1 MWLRRTL
8 EEILVQV
15 RRLLDISACAF
26 QVVDFE
32 EGTIHPA
39 AAWFATD
46 AVRAAM
52 TPVLERRYDHERPGV
67 TEAAIERGDALHIER
82 LEEWEGATA
91 LRLRLEEELAPHA
104 ARLAWDWYQSSS
116 FISCPVRTAG
126 GRTLGVL
133 AISAPQRIL
142 GEDELRVVEVF
153 ADLAALALE
162 RTELLD
168 REERRGREARELG
181 DAARAVSGSLE
192 PEAVYAA
199 IVDQASRLI
208 GATKVALRRFE
219 PATADLRV
227 VASIGISDEGRK
239 QRFRLGEGMIG
250 QVAHTG
256 EPYVSTDADA
266 NHFAQ
271 EFLDREGIG

>member
-1 MWLRRTL
+1 MEEPAWLRRTL
-8 EEILVQV
+8 DEILVQL

-46 AVRAAM
+46 EVRAAM
-52 TPVLERRYDHERPGV
+52 TPVLERRYDRDRPGV

-82 LEEWEGATA
+82 FEEWEGATA
-91 LRLRLEEELAPHA
+91 LRLRLEEELQPHD

-116 FISCPVRTAG
+116 FISCPVRTTG

-168 REERRGREARELG
+168 REERR
-181 DAARAVSGSLE
+181 
-192 PEAVYAA
+192 
-199 IVDQASRLI
+199 
-208 GATKVALRRFE
+208 
-219 PATADLRV
+219 
-227 VASIGISDEGRK
+227 
-239 QRFRLGEGMIG
+239 
-250 QVAHTG
+250 
-256 EPYVSTDADA
+256 
-266 NHFAQ
+266 
-271 EFLDREGIG
+271 